1 MNVYF
6 IDDDHMTN
14 RYHEIILEDIV
25 QEKNIQ
31 LTFFREAKQALRRL
45 SKLGRDKYPNYI
57 FLDLNMPMM
66 DGWEF
71 LEHYNKMGLP
81 KTKVIILTTS
91 ENPHHIT
98 KANTFDLIQDYLTK
112 PLEISYFSSLKTI

>member
-1 MNVYF
+1 MIVYF

-14 RYHEIILEDIV
+14 RYHEIILKGLV
-25 QEKNIQ
+25 QEKNIK
-31 LTFFREAKQALRRL
+31 LTFFQEAEYALRKLSRL
-45 SKLGRDKYPNYI
+45 NRDKYPDYI

-66 DGWEF
+66 NGWEF
-71 LEHYNKMGLP
+71 LEKYYEMGLP

-91 ENPHHIT
+91 ENPHHRT

-112 PLEISYFSSLKTI
+112 PLALSYFKALR